1 MSKGWGV
8 FLKTEQKERVTSISH
23 PFFYRSPFFT
33 LQKTIRFLFN
43 CNIMEHTEIRVITWV
58 LTKIVVN

>member
-1 MSKGWGV
+1 MNKKGRL
-8 FLKTEQKERVTSISH
+8 FSYYFSF
-23 PFFYRSPFFT
+23 PS
-33 LQKTIRFLFN
+33 IRFLFN